1 MRRPDIHKIRVLEEN
16 NRCNRE
22 EETFSQL
29 ITEMFPELIK
39 NMHLQIQELCTNG
52 INKKKPT
59 GRHMK

>member
-1 MRRPDIHKIRVLEEN
+1 MRKPDIHKIRVLEE

-39 NMHLQIQELCTNG
+39 NMNLQIQELYTAV
-52 INKKKPT
+52 
-59 GRHMK
+59 